1 MASAPAK
8 ISFCVK
14 KTQPALKRGKAGY
27 DNKMKFFISKPGML
41 AQKPKSFGVLFFSP
55 AKEINAVFWFLTV
68 GTCYSSAFWGNK
80 LLTSLC
86 SFTAVHSLKMS
97 LSDEGSAGSIY
108 LNSAKLICVNS
119 LQFNIVGAVQ
129 FFLYKTGSSLRSG
142 LCTLVTHSLQ
152 QQTPLTLTPLP
163 KLKKIR

>member
-1 MASAPAK
+1 
-8 ISFCVK
+8 
-14 KTQPALKRGKAGY
+14 
-27 DNKMKFFISKPGML
+27 
-41 AQKPKSFGVLFFSP
+41 
-55 AKEINAVFWFLTV
+55 
-68 GTCYSSAFWGNK
+68 
-80 LLTSLC
+80 
-86 SFTAVHSLKMS
+86 MS
-97 LSDEGSAGSIY
+97 LSAEGSAGSIY
-108 LNSAKLICVNS
+108 LNSAELICVNS